1 MGVTNIPQLFN
12 ILLNMNPIKKKI
24 NINTPRGVQVVSVHV
39 ILVRCSEEVVCCC
52 SIQTVGRGNQ
62 ARTLT
67 SFFRLLKNI
76 LC

>member
-1 MGVTNIPQLFN
+1 M
-12 ILLNMNPIKKKI
+12 LL
-24 NINTPRGVQVVSVHV
+24 
-39 ILVRCSEEVVCCC
+39 

-76 LC
+76 IILLKQGRDHGQDRVWEGFFKLQS